1 MVKNFL
7 VSDYDGTYKMKP
19 TVLDD
24 LKKNN
29 FAVQRFI
36 DKGNIFMM
44 ATGRVF
50 ESIHKEFIEFDL
62 KANYISCAEANVL
75 FNNNFELLYYN
86 TISKQDILKIKDYY
100 KLLDE
105 MIGKDPYGNV
115 SSENIVEYNI
125 RYKDEKSKRIF
136 VENLRHN
143 KLFAFYHDPLDPLN
157 AHLFDKR
164 NDKVKAIQFV
174 ATLEN
179 IPKNKIYTIGDGYN
193 DLSMIE
199 EFNGFAVKNAKY
211 AAKFES
217 LVVYNTVSDLVD
229 DIEKEN
235 VPKRQRKWG

>member
-62 KANYISCAEANVL
+62 NANYISCAEANVL

-136 VENLRHN
+136 VKNLRHN
-143 KLFAFYHDPLDPLN
+143 KLFSF
-157 AHLFDKR
+157 
-164 NDKVKAIQFV
+164 
-174 ATLEN
+174 
-179 IPKNKIYTIGDGYN
+179 
-193 DLSMIE
+193 
-199 EFNGFAVKNAKY
+199 
-211 AAKFES
+211 
-217 LVVYNTVSDLVD
+217 
-229 DIEKEN
+229 
-235 VPKRQRKWG
+235 